1 MLRGAP
7 VFIACEG
14 FPRSPSCPVVVAPP
28 QAPGAARNP
37 ILVGPHACGSAPNSL
52 PVPRRFP
59 RIAGRFTM
67 ESKFVEPIGMQ
78 CFEHSQDFPVHS
90 KPNTRRKLLV
100 AKQPNLVV

>member
-1 MLRGAP
+1 MSVNLVWSRLGCPPMLQ
-7 VFIACEG
+7 
-14 FPRSPSCPVVVAPP
+14 SSCV
-28 QAPGAARNP
+28 GRNR
-37 ILVGPHACGSAPNSL
+37 ILVGPHACGSLPNSL
-52 PVPRRFP
+52 PVRRRFP

-100 AKQPNLVV
+100 AKQPNLVMWEFIRVA